1 MERNR
6 LLEKQIQKHLT
17 GEDLANE
24 RIQQFINAVNESYQS
39 YEKDKELNDH
49 AFLITDTEYK
59 EIYQRLKNEI
69 TIRTDTIEKLKNAVR
84 NIQVD
89 EDTTLSNDKDDL
101 PLIISYLDQQ
111 ITKRKEIEKELL
123 AAKETAEA
131 STLAKEIFLAN
142 MSHEIRTP
150 MNAILG
156 MANQLNKT
164 PLSENQSFYL
174 TTIQTAADN
183 LLNIINDILDLSKVE
198 SGRLSLEIIGFD
210 PRQTIERSYD
220 VMKHRAEEKGLGFT
234 FSFCDPA
241 LEKILLGDP
250 YRLNQIL
257 LNLISNAI
265 KFTHKG
271 QVNIT
276 CRVLENNPASQKI
289 EITVSDT
296 GIGMDEEFMKNLFQ
310 KFIQEDSSYTRKF
323 GGTGL
328 GMSICKYM
336 IDLMDGEIH
345 VNSKKGKGTAVS
357 CIINF
362 KKGTEADLPHE
373 DFIKVNTNILAGKKI
388 LVTDD
393 NEMNR
398 LVATTI
404 LKNYG
409 AFITEAQ
416 NGMEAIEKL
425 KQTEFDII
433 LMDIQMPVMDGM
445 EATQIIRKTFNQTI
459 PIIALTAFAIKGDN
473 VKFLEAGLNDY
484 LSKPFEEH
492 HLLEVIC
499 GWLGK
504 GVPAIEM
511 PQPHAATASPG
522 YDLSKLVEMSRGDLV
537 FIEKM
542 KQLFIQQANKSIQEF
557 SEAYAADDFDRI
569 KKIAHR
575 IKPTI
580 DSMCIEGLKKEI
592 REIES
597 SAMHYGKS
605 EKLSALLKHFE
616 TVITQVIGH
625 ITPTLSA
632 NTAD

>member
-1 MERNR
+1 
-6 LLEKQIQKHLT
+6 
-17 GEDLANE
+17 
-24 RIQQFINAVNESYQS
+24 
-39 YEKDKELNDH
+39 
-49 AFLITDTEYK
+49 
-59 EIYQRLKNEI
+59 
-69 TIRTDTIEKLKNAVR
+69 
-84 NIQVD
+84 
-89 EDTTLSNDKDDL
+89 
-101 PLIISYLDQQ
+101 
-111 ITKRKEIEKELL
+111 
-123 AAKETAEA
+123 
-131 STLAKEIFLAN
+131 
-142 MSHEIRTP
+142 
-150 MNAILG
+150 
-156 MANQLNKT
+156 
-164 PLSENQSFYL
+164 
-174 TTIQTAADN
+174 
-183 LLNIINDILDLSKVE
+183 
-198 SGRLSLEIIGFD
+198 D
-210 PRQTIERSYD
+210 PR
-220 VMKHRAEEKGLGFT
+220 
-234 FSFCDPA
+234 
-241 LEKILLGDP
+241 LETILLGDP

-265 KFTHKG
+265 KFTPKG
-271 QVNIT
+271 QVNIS
-276 CRVLENNPASQKI
+276 CHVLENNPSSQKI

-296 GIGMDEEFMKNLFQ
+296 GIGMDEDFMNNLFE

-336 IDLMDGEIH
+336 IDLMGGEIH
-345 VNSKKGKGTAVS
+345 VTSKKGVGTSVS
-357 CIINF
+357 CIITF
-362 KKGTEADLPHE
+362 EKGTVADLPQE

-416 NGMEAIEKL
+416 NGLEAIEKI

-445 EATQIIRKTFNQTI
+445 EATQIIRQSINQKI

-492 HLLEVIC
+492 HLLDVIC

-504 GVPAIEM
+504 TTPT
-511 PQPHAATASPG
+511 PDTKQPIVTTPSAG
-522 YDLSKLVEMSRGDLV
+522 YDLSKLEAMSRGDRV

-542 KQLFIQQANKSIQEF
+542 KHLFIQQANKSMEEF
-557 SEAYAADDFDRI
+557 REAYAADDFDRI
-569 KKIAHR
+569 KQIAHR

-580 DSMCIEGLKKEI
+580 DSMCIEALKKEI

-597 SAMHYGKS
+597 SAVEYGKS
-605 EKLSALLKHFE
+605 EKLSALLKHFD
-616 TVITQVIGH
+616 TVIMQVIDHLTG
-625 ITPTLSA
+625 TLSDNPPA
-632 NTAD
+632 